1 MQLLVS
7 VRDASE
13 AVAALAGGA
22 DIVDAKEPSAG
33 ALGAVSADTLAA
45 IVQAVGGTRPV
56 TAAIGD
62 AGRES
67 GVETLA
73 RTFALAGAVMVKVG
87 FAGVGDTD
95 RATALLRAA
104 RRGVEG
110 AGRGAV
116 VAVAYADAA
125 RVGALPPASVV
136 ACARD
141 AGVHGVLID
150 TAGKDGPSLLA
161 AMSDEALA
169 AWVDEARAAGL
180 LVALAGRLTLD
191 AMPMLRSLGADV
203 VGVRGAACEGG
214 RSGRVSEARV
224 RALRATLDASSA
236 SARLLVQ
243 R

>member
-13 AVAALAGGA
+13 AAVALAGGA

-33 ALGAVSADTLAA
+33 ALGAVASDVFAT
-45 IVQAVGGTRPV
+45 IVRAVGGARAV

-62 AGRES
+62 AEREPA
-67 GVETLA
+67 VEETA
-73 RTFALAGAVMVKVG
+73 RAFTHAGAAMVKVG
-87 FAGVGDTD
+87 FAGVADAD

-104 RRGVEG
+104 RRGVAS

-116 VAVAYADAA
+116 IAVAYADAA
-125 RVGALPPASVV
+125 RVGALAPATVV
-136 ACARD
+136 ACARN
-141 AGVHGVLID
+141 AGVDGVLID
-150 TAGKDGPSLLA
+150 TAEKDGPALLG
-161 AMSDEALA
+161 AMSRDALT
-169 AWVDEARAAGL
+169 AWIDEARDAGL

-191 AMPMLRSLGADV
+191 ALPTLRSLGADV

-214 RSGRVSEARV
+214 RSGRMTEARV
-224 RALRATLDASSA
+224 RALRRALDASSA
-236 SARLLVQ
+236 GDRLLVE